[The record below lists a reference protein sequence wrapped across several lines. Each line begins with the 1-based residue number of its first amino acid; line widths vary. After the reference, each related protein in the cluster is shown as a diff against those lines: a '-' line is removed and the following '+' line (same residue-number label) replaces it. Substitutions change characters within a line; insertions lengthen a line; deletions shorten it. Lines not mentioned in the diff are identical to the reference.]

1 MLPMLA
7 GIGGPGGGSGG
18 LQMASAATSALSDRS
33 PINIAPVAF
42 NWGAMLQNMNQGS
55 PENGG
60 AGMDFMTRYAENVQG
75 RNAGQVGSKSI
86 LPLVLIA
93 GGALV
98 GVLWLV
104 GR

>member
-7 GIGGPGGGSGG
+7 GIAGPGGGGGG
-18 LQMASAATSALSDRS
+18 LQLASAATSALSDRS

-60 AGMDFMTRYAENVQG
+60 AGIDFMNRYAESTQQ

-86 LPLVLIA
+86 LPVVLIA

-98 GVLWLV
+98 SILWLV